1 MNGMKIIIE
10 KDFEAM
16 SETTKN
22 ILLGHM
28 SQDKRVN
35 LSITAGNTPV
45 GVYKRMV
52 DIVKDSPDYAN
63 VHYYNFDEIPVA
75 DQAEGITI
83 TDLRK
88 LYLTPANINEANI
101 HPLTVENYAEQD
113 KRLAMAGGLDAM
125 LIGLGGDGHF
135 CGNMPTTTSFENLT
149 YKIKVTG
156 DEPWFVPDMMEAG
169 LEFVTMGPVSVMR
182 VKHLILIVNGEK
194 KAEMVKKVLQGPVT
208 EELPASVLQLHPNL
222 TVILDEA
229 AASELDK

>member
-1 MNGMKIIIE
+1 MKIIIE

-45 GVYKRMV
+45 GVYKRMIEV
-52 DIVKDSPDYAN
+52 VKDSPDYAN

-75 DQAEGITI
+75 NQAEGITM

-101 HPLTVENYAEQD
+101 HPLTVENYTEQD
-113 KRLAMAGGLDAM
+113 QRLLMAGGLDAM

-156 DEPWFVPDMMEAG
+156 EESWFVPDMLEAG

-194 KAEMVKKVLQGPVT
+194 KAKMVKKVLQGPVT
-208 EELPASVLQLHPNL
+208 EEIPASVLQLHPNL

>member
-1 MNGMKIIIE
+1 MKIIIE

-52 DIVKDSPDYAN
+52 EIVKNSPDYAN
-63 VHYYNFDEIPVA
+63 VHYYNFDEIPVP

-83 TDLRK
+83 SDLRK
-88 LYLTPANINEANI
+88 LYFTPANISEENI

-113 KRLAMAGGLDAM
+113 KRLALDGGLDAM
-125 LIGLGGDGHF
+125 MIGLGADGHF

-149 YKIKVTG
+149 YKVKVTG
-156 DEPWFVPDMMEAG
+156 DEPWFVPGEMIKGM
-169 LEFVTMGPVSVMR
+169 EFVTMGPVSVLK
-182 VKHLILIVNGEK
+182 VKHLILIVNGAK

-208 EELPASVLQLHPNL
+208 EEYPASVLQLHPNL
-222 TVILDEA
+222 TVILDEE
-229 AASELDK
+229 AASQLDK

>member
-1 MNGMKIIIE
+1 MKIIIE

-22 ILLGHM
+22 ILIGHM

-45 GVYKRMV
+45 GVYKKMV
-52 DIVKDSPDYAN
+52 EIVKESPDYAN
-63 VHYYNFDEIPVA
+63 VHYYNFDEIPVPN
-75 DQAEGITI
+75 QAEGITI

-88 LYLTPANINEANI
+88 LYLNPANINEANV
-101 HPLTVENYAEQD
+101 HPLTVENYKEQD
-113 KRLAMAGGLDAM
+113 QRLALEGGLDAM

-149 YKIKVTG
+149 YKVKVSG
-156 DEPWFVPDMMEAG
+156 EEPWFVPSEMEKG
-169 LEFVTMGPVSVMR
+169 MEFVTMGPVSVMR

-194 KAEMVKKVLQGPVT
+194 KAEMVKNVLQGPVT
-208 EELPASVLQLHPNL
+208 EEFPASILQLHPNL
-222 TVILDEA
+222 TVILDEE
-229 AASELDK
+229 AASKLNK

>member
-1 MNGMKIIIE
+1 MKIIIE
-10 KDFEAM
+10 KDFDAM

-45 GVYKRMV
+45 GVYKKMV
-52 DIVKDSPDYAN
+52 EIVKNTPNYEN
-63 VHYYNFDEIPVA
+63 VHYYNFDEIPVPN
-75 DQAEGITI
+75 QAEGITI

-88 LYLTPANINEANI
+88 LYLNPADIAEINI

-113 KRLAMAGGLDAM
+113 QRLAMDGGLDAM

-135 CGNMPTTTSFENLT
+135 CGNMPTTTSFENAT
-149 YKIKVTG
+149 YKVKVTG
-156 DEPWFVPDMMEAG
+156 DEPWFVQGEMQPGM
-169 LEFVTMGPVSVMR
+169 EFVTMGPVSVMR

-194 KAEMVKKVLQGPVT
+194 KAEMVKNVLQGPVT
-208 EELPASVLQLHPNL
+208 EEFPASVLQLHPNL
-222 TVILDEA
+222 TVILDEE
-229 AASELDK
+229 AASKLAK

>member
-1 MNGMKIIIE
+1 MKIIIE
-10 KDFEAM
+10 KNFEAM
-16 SETTKN
+16 SETAKN

-52 DIVKDSPDYAN
+52 ESVKDSPDYEN

-75 DQAEGITI
+75 GQKEGVTI

-113 KRLAMAGGLDAM
+113 KRLAMDGGLDAM

-135 CGNMPTTTSFENLT
+135 CGNMPTTTRFENLT
-149 YKIKVTG
+149 YKLKVTG
-156 DEPWFVPDMMEAG
+156 EEPWFEPGMIDVG

-182 VKHLILIVNGEK
+182 VKQLILIVNGEK
-194 KAEMVKKVLQGPVT
+194 KAEMVKQVLQGPIS
-208 EELPASVLQLHPNL
+208 EEFPASVLQLHPNL
-222 TVILDEA
+222 TVILDEE
-229 AASELDK
+229 AASKLDK